1 MPVLLTT
8 EHLAWILDIQREWK
22 GGRIDGN
29 WIFEA
34 QAPLSS
40 AIVQERM
47 DSRFPTIEHVMIWEH
62 LLVAIGAR

>member
-8 EHLAWILDIQREWK
+8 EHLAWILNISREWDREPM
-22 GGRIDGN
+22 G
-29 WIFEA
+29 A
-34 QAPLSS
+34 

-47 DSRFPTIEHVMIWEH
+47 DSKFPASDHAMIWER

>member
-8 EHLAWILDIQREWK
+8 GHLAWILNISREWD
-22 GGRIDGN
+22 RTMDIT
-29 WIFEA
+29 A
-34 QAPLSS
+34 

-47 DSRFPTIEHVMIWEH
+47 DARFPRIEHAMIWER